1 MLRMIKHSKIKA
13 ISLVFGLFFISPE
26 IYANDTYQYEPV
38 KVTLKGIVG
47 VKTFHSAPGYGEN
60 KNDKQIKVPILSLP
74 QPINVDANRDT
85 ASDDSDSQSVNNITD
100 LQVFSYNGPVTFRGC
115 AVLTG
120 SLMHQ
125 ETAEH
130 YTRVLLIVD
139 KVVASSGCKE

>member
-1 MLRMIKHSKIKA
+1 MLKIINYSKIKLTA
-13 ISLVFGLFFISPE
+13 LIVWLFSLSSQ
-26 IYANDTYQYEPV
+26 IYANDVYHYEPV

-120 SLMHQ
+120 GLMHQ